1 MKIGFIP
8 RGIGN
13 DIFAFSGRRD
23 FQLSLNIVKSAGKT
37 QAAGG
42 TTSDISVLPLSGTT
56 TLLGRTRSILEE
68 HTRNPGREGGMVT
81 RHNGVTVW
89 PYYTQSSLE

>member
-8 RGIGN
+8 RGTGN

-56 TLLGRTRSILEE
+56 TLLGRTRSIL
-68 HTRNPGREGGMVT
+68 GRAHSQPRTGG
-81 RHNGVTVW
+81 RDGH
-89 PYYTQSSLE
+89 

>member
-42 TTSDISVLPLSGTT
+42 TTSDISVLPL
-56 TLLGRTRSILEE
+56 
-68 HTRNPGREGGMVT
+68 
-81 RHNGVTVW
+81 
-89 PYYTQSSLE
+89 